1 MRPKS
6 KDELI
11 VAANQKFAE
20 LWEEIAKLSEEEQQA
35 PFLFD

>member
-11 VAANQKFAE
+11 AAANQKFAE
-20 LWEEIAKLSEEEQQA
+20 LWEEIAKIE
-35 PFLFD
+35 